1 MVKFKK
7 LLESKKISQWKDK
20 YINYKSLKQII
31 NEIYIK
37 LETSKIFYLNQ
48 NNNQKYILNNDNYY
62 YNRLNMDNK
71 KVLNK
76 FFNKLDTEIKLF
88 YNGYISIEREL
99 FIRLNK
105 FLSKKDLYKDMKFL
119 IICNEIQ
126 EIYLFLVDTRLFSDY
141 IFFNLEGIRK
151 ILKKFDKKLKKFYNN
166 KNKILNYIRF
176 LLEFNNSDLNYI
188 LQMKIIDE
196 IILLSENLLNT
207 LKKQINKIKNEN
219 NNYNN
224 EDIINLNNEINN
236 NKHDLNLLDNE
247 IYIDALKK
255 IEDSENN
262 IKYNID
268 KIISNSY
275 YRIVYINY
283 GLYLNYESHQED
295 EKYIDPY
302 IKNEE
307 DFNYFRYIKQKEGNL
322 ILIKKFITNE
332 GYNELI
338 EENKKIISDFNK
350 KNIYLIL
357 INVFLLNFFESNN
370 LLIFIILFIKDN
382 QFINN
387 NKNFNQ
393 EFLICFSISLI
404 YFGKIIGNVLSK
416 FLLRKNKKFK
426 FAILFEIIIIIFSHL
441 LSIIWNENIINN
453 KQIYNIF
460 LSKFLFGLVSSEK
473 IEKSYLINFLPK
485 NTLYIYTKYFNKIK
499 NIAKFIGFLFS
510 IFIFWCSFFFNK
522 NNLINNYYSFFLLIS
537 LIQFFIYYNKFKNTF
552 NDDFSILIKN
562 IETRYLLLNNDDNDL
577 NSKNN
582 NNNNIYDEMFTL
594 NDEEKIKESNKK
606 FESMNNLERFTELNL
621 IPINIKNLINI
632 YNSKLRKLYNIL
644 IYLNSLSIFIIVSFT
659 IIFSIT
665 LFKNKIT
672 FFYLLIPFNYLIID
686 KVHYLFFSDNISKK
700 NFITGLLHILL
711 IIFIIIIMLFSLL
724 PKILLLIFF
733 SFIVIINLIIIKKI
747 KRFISIV
754 LPNNINLNY
763 KFFESNTI
771 IKFFGY
777 ISGIIGGIITFIILN
792 LFNLKIEELDKGTN
806 LFYYIYFIICGM
818 LIFFGIWIYQWNFDI
833 EKMKLFGRIIKR
845 ELYS

>member
-7 LLESKKISQWKDK
+7 LLESKKISQWNDK

-48 NNNQKYILNNDNYY
+48 NNNQKYSLNNDNYY

-151 ILKKFDKKLKKFYNN
+151 ILKKFDKKLKKFYSN
-166 KNKILNYIRF
+166 KSKILNYIKF

-196 IILLSENLLNT
+196 IILLSDYLLDI

-224 EDIINLNNEINN
+224 EDIIYLNNEINN
-236 NKHDLNLLDNE
+236 NKQDLNLLDNE

-295 EKYIDPY
+295 EKYIEPY

-332 GYNELI
+332 GYNELK

-350 KNIYLIL
+350 KNIHLIL

-382 QFINN
+382 QFINDK
-387 NKNFNQ
+387 KNFNQ

-404 YFGKIIGNVLSK
+404 YFGKIIGNVLNK

-441 LSIIWNENIINN
+441 LSIIWYENIINN
-453 KQIYNIF
+453 KQIFNIF

-473 IEKSYLINFLPK
+473 IEKNYLINFLPK
-485 NTLYIYTKYFNKIK
+485 NTLYIYTKYYNKIK
-499 NIAKFIGFLFS
+499 NYAKFIGFLFS

-537 LIQFFIYYNKFKNTF
+537 LIQFFIYYYKFKNTF
-552 NDDFSILIKN
+552 DDDFSILIKN
-562 IETRYLLLNNDDNDL
+562 IETKYLLLNNDDNDL

-582 NNNNIYDEMFTL
+582 NNNNIYDDIFTL

-632 YNSKLRKLYNIL
+632 YNSKLKKLYNIL

-672 FFYLLIPFNYLIID
+672 FFYLLLPFNYLIID

-754 LPNNINLNY
+754 FPNNINLNY

-771 IKFFGY
+771 LKFCGY
-777 ISGIIGGIITFIILN
+777 FSGIIGGIITFIISN
-792 LFNLKIEELDKGTN
+792 LFNLKIEELDKGAN

>member
-48 NNNQKYILNNDNYY
+48 NNNQKYNLNNDNYY

-151 ILKKFDKKLKKFYNN
+151 ILKKFDKKLKKFYSN
-166 KNKILNYIRF
+166 KSKILNYIKF

-196 IILLSENLLNT
+196 IILLSENLLNI

-224 EDIINLNNEINN
+224 EDIIYLNNEINN
-236 NKHDLNLLDNE
+236 NKQDLNLLDNE

-332 GYNELI
+332 GYNELK

-350 KNIYLIL
+350 KNIHLIL

-382 QFINN
+382 QFINDK
-387 NKNFNQ
+387 KNFNQ

-404 YFGKIIGNVLSK
+404 YFGKIIGNVLNK

-426 FAILFEIIIIIFSHL
+426 FAILFEIIIIFFSHL
-441 LSIIWNENIINN
+441 LSIIWYENIINN

-473 IEKSYLINFLPK
+473 IEKNYLINFLPK
-485 NTLYIYTKYFNKIK
+485 NTLYIYTKYYNKIK
-499 NIAKFIGFLFS
+499 NYAKFIGFLFS

-537 LIQFFIYYNKFKNTF
+537 LIQFFIYYYKFKNTF
-552 NDDFSILIKN
+552 DDDFSILIKN
-562 IETRYLLLNNDDNDL
+562 IETRYLILNNDDNDL

-582 NNNNIYDEMFTL
+582 NNNNIYDDIFTL

-632 YNSKLRKLYNIL
+632 YNSKLKKLYNIL

-659 IIFSIT
+659 IIFSIS
-665 LFKNKIT
+665 LFKNEIT

-754 LPNNINLNY
+754 FPNNINLNY
-763 KFFESNTI
+763 KFFESNNI
-771 IKFFGY
+771 LKFFGY
-777 ISGIIGGIITFIILN
+777 FSGIIGGIITFIISN
-792 LFNLKIEELDKGTN
+792 LFNLKIEELDKGAN

>member
-48 NNNQKYILNNDNYY
+48 NNNQKYSLNNDNYY

-126 EIYLFLVDTRLFSDY
+126 EIYLFLVDTRFFSDY
-141 IFFNLEGIRK
+141 IFLNLEGIRK

-166 KNKILNYIRF
+166 KSKILNYIRF
-176 LLEFNNSDLNYI
+176 LLEYNNSDLNYI

-196 IILLSENLLNT
+196 IILLSENLLNI
-207 LKKQINKIKNEN
+207 LKSQINKIKDEN
-219 NNYNN
+219 NYYNN
-224 EDIINLNNEINN
+224 EDITNLNNNINN
-236 NKHDLNLLDNE
+236 NNNQELDNE
-247 IYIDALKK
+247 IFLEALKK

-262 IKYNID
+262 IKYNIE

-275 YRIVYINY
+275 YRKVYINY
-283 GLYLNYESHQED
+283 GLYLNYESNGED

-338 EENKKIISDFNK
+338 DDNKKIISDFNK

-357 INVFLLNFFESNN
+357 FNVFLLNFFESNN
-370 LLIFIILFIKDN
+370 LLIFIIIFIKDN
-382 QFINN
+382 HLINN
-387 NKNFNQ
+387 NNNFFNP

-404 YFGKIIGNVLSK
+404 YFGKIIGNIFNK

-426 FAILFEIIIIIFSHL
+426 FAILLEIIIVIISHL
-441 LSIIWNENIINN
+441 LSIIWYEDIMNK

-460 LSKFLFGLVSSEK
+460 LSKFFLGLASSEK
-473 IEKSYLINFLPK
+473 IEKKYLINFLPK
-485 NTLYIYTKYFNKIK
+485 NTLYIYTKYLNRVKYF
-499 NIAKFIGFLFS
+499 AKFIGFLFS
-510 IFIFWCSFFFNK
+510 IFIFWSSFFFNK
-522 NNLINNYYSFFLLIS
+522 NKLINNYYTFFILIS
-537 LIQFFIYYNKFKNTF
+537 LIQFFIIYNRFKNTF
-552 NDDFSILIKN
+552 NDDFSILVKN
-562 IETRYLLLNNDDNDL
+562 IETNYLLLNNDDNNS
-577 NSKNN
+577 NSKIIN
-582 NNNNIYDEMFTL
+582 NNNNIYDDIFTE
-594 NDEEKIKESNKK
+594 NEQEKIRESDKK

-632 YNSKLRKLYNIL
+632 YNSKLKKLYNIL

-659 IIFSIT
+659 IIFSVT

-724 PKILLLIFF
+724 PKILVLIFF
-733 SFIVIINLIIIKKI
+733 SFIIIINLIIIKKI

-754 LPNNINLNY
+754 FPNNINLNY

-771 IKFFGY
+771 LKFFGY
-777 ISGIIGGIITFIILN
+777 VSGIVGSLITFEILN
-792 LFNLKIEELDKGTN
+792 LFNLKIEELDKGAN
-806 LFYYIYFIICGM
+806 LFYYIYFIISGL